1 MHKQFFQSIKNNI
14 TFGKII
20 RLLVWIITISICLP
34 YLFAQQYA
42 IFKADDFSLYL
53 DCLAMSGNSYLQKQ
67 LNFYADMYMGWQG
80 TWSSA
85 LIFIFLNPI
94 RFYSYK
100 LLRIILTVI
109 LLASIISLFFLVHI
123 VMDYYHL
130 DRKNAIFFLGLFL
143 VPLLSYKD
151 YTEIY
156 LWFTG
161 ITVYLLPS
169 LFFTIGFSFLLL
181 SEMKQKKISFFLSA
195 IFMVLMTGGV
205 LEFVGFGMFWLL
217 LFIIV
222 EYIRTKK
229 INKRFVIVF
238 TLSLIGALTTALAPG
253 NFARKQGIGGDLEI
267 IRAIFLSIKISANEI
282 IMYSENTTFMAFV
295 ILSFLLGCYTKRK
308 IKDSITAFSIL
319 GLILTPIITLFPV
332 ALGYGTIN
340 SLPTRCLFILDASV
354 IACSIGISFLLGN
367 KLFTNNLLPDFITVR
382 HVACIAVLLI
392 ITLGGNKLTN
402 YTPIAITANL
412 KNGRIQKYESD
423 WRSIF
428 DQLEHTDEK
437 NITIVGVPKQV
448 AGCIAPGMI
457 DDPEWWTNQY
467 IATYFGKES
476 VCIVEAEE

>member
-14 TFGKII
+14 TLGKIFRI
-20 RLLVWIITISICLP
+20 SVWIITISICLP
-34 YLFAQQYA
+34 YLLAQQYA

-53 DCLAMSGNSYLQKQ
+53 DCLSMPGNSYLQKQ

-85 LIFIFLNPI
+85 LIFVFLNPMH
-94 RFYSYK
+94 FYSYR

-109 LLASIISLFFLVHI
+109 FLASIIGLFFLVHI
-123 VMDYYHL
+123 VMDYFHL
-130 DRKNAIFFLGLFL
+130 NRKNAIFLLGLFL
-143 VPLLSYKD
+143 VPLLSYRD

-161 ITVYLLPS
+161 ITVYLLPI
-169 LFFTIGFSFLLL
+169 LFFIIGFSFLLL
-181 SEMKQKKISFFLSA
+181 SEMKQKKIFFFLSA

-229 INKRFVIVF
+229 VNKRFVIVF
-238 TLSLIGALTTALAPG
+238 TLSLIGALTTAFAPG
-253 NFARKQGIGGDLEI
+253 NFARKQGIGNGLEI
-267 IRAIFLSIKISANEI
+267 MKAIFLSIKIPTEEI

-295 ILSFLLGCYTKRK
+295 ILAFLLGCYTKMK
-308 IKDSITAFSIL
+308 TKDSVTAFSIC

-340 SLPTRCLFILDASV
+340 SLPIRCLFILDASI

-367 KLFTNNLLPDFITVR
+367 KLFTKNLLPDIR
-382 HVACIAVLLI
+382 NIQYVACMSVLLV
-392 ITLGGNKLTN
+392 ITLGGNKLIN

-412 KNGRIQKYESD
+412 KNGSIQKYESD
-423 WRSIF
+423 WRNIF
-428 DQLEHTDEK
+428 DQIEHADEK
-437 NITIVGVPKQV
+437 NITIVGVPTQV
-448 AGCIAPGMI
+448 AGCISPGMI
-457 DDPEWWTNQY
+457 DDPKWWTNQY